1 MIENI
6 MEDAMTNKRARPDL
20 EKMISL
26 GRKGI
31 VDHDHMKRWGEFKKE
46 WAEADLI
53 IWNKLKERMATGD
66 SGALELRPPL
76 SPSEKEWAKKI
87 IMQAEERNLC

>member
-1 MIENI
+1 
-6 MEDAMTNKRARPDL
+6 MTNKRARPDL

-31 VDHDHMKRWGEFKKE
+31 IDPDYMKRWGEFKKE
-46 WAEADLI
+46 WAEADLA
-53 IWNKLKERMATGD
+53 IWSKLKERMTFGD
-66 SGALELRPPL
+66 SGALELSPPL

-87 IMQAEERNLC
+87 IMRAEERNIC